1 MPANDFLQ
9 LAGKNILICGVAN
22 RKSVAW
28 LTAKVLEE
36 AGARVI
42 YAVRSQA
49 RRESLSKLLGERPVY
64 ICDMEEEQQIQAL
77 ADSLRTDFGELHGVV
92 HSIAFANYSEGWKPF
107 HETVRKDFLQAAQIS
122 AFSLVELSRYLKPI
136 LHIEASVVAISISS
150 HTITAENYGYMSPI
164 KSALDG
170 IVRNLAKSFS
180 KDSRIRFNTVN
191 PSLLK
196 TSASAGIPGYL
207 ESYLYGEK
215 LTLRKQAVNTD
226 EVANTVAFLLSPR
239 SSGINAQGIVIN
251 AGMDNNYFDEEVIRL
266 ALRP

>member
-1 MPANDFLQ
+1 MAVSDFLQ
-9 LAGKNILICGVAN
+9 LSGKNILVCGVAN

-28 LTAKVLEE
+28 HSAKVLEE
-36 AGARVI
+36 AGANVI
-42 YAVRSQA
+42 YSVRSPK
-49 RRESLSKLLGERPVY
+49 RLESLSKLLGDRRAY
-64 ICDMEEEQQIQAL
+64 LCDMEDEQQIQDL
-77 ADSLRTDFGELHGVV
+77 AESIQKDYGVLHGVV

-122 AFSLVELSRYLKPI
+122 AFSLVELSRALKPV
-136 LHIEASVVAISISS
+136 LAEDASVVAISISS

-180 KDSRIRFNTVN
+180 KDTRIRFNTVN

-207 ESYLYGEK
+207 ESFLYGEK
-215 LTLRKQAVNTD
+215 LTLRKQAVQTD
-226 EVANTVAFLLSPR
+226 EVANTVAFLISPR

-251 AGMDNNYFDEEVIRL
+251 AGMDNNYFDEEVIKL